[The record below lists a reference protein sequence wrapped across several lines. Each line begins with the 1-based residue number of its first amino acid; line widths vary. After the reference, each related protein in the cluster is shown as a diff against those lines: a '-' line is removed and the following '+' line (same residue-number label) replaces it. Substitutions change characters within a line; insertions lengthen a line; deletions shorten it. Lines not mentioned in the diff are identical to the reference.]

1 MMRFTAVNTSRMAL
15 AGSMIWGTH
24 ASAAFVQDSKASLDI
39 TNYYFNSDYRDE
51 VSSSANQQSKRAEW
65 AQGFTLRFD
74 SGYTEGPVAFGV
86 DAIGML
92 GLKLDSGPERSNT
105 GLLQQDAEA
114 EPGKPSYAKRAQDSY
129 SRLALTGKVKIAET
143 ELRLGTLIPEL
154 PVINA
159 NTSRLFPTTYQGAQ
173 ITSSDIAD
181 LKLTGGVINRAQD
194 RNSQDYEPMT
204 VDSRNSRFVVTGES
218 DRFYFG
224 GAQYSLTPSL
234 TASYFYGELQDFYTQ
249 HYLGL
254 RYSIPF
260 GPGKLGAEARYFL
273 TGDSG
278 ARYAGDIDNKAL
290 AGKLDYTLGG
300 AKFSLGYQSLSG
312 DTAFAFIDGTNTTLF
327 TEVQV
332 SNFSEA
338 EEKTTFARFD
348 YDFAVLGVPGLSF
361 MTRYLT
367 GHDAEVRN
375 GSGGSTEWER
385 NTDIAYVFQ
394 KGSVLKNLSVRLRNA
409 TYRSDFQRDV
419 DQNRLILSY
428 TLPLM

>member
-1 MMRFTAVNTSRMAL
+1 MAI
-15 AGSMIWGTH
+15 ASSMVWGAH

-51 VSSSANQQSKRAEW
+51 VSSSANQQSKREEW

-74 SGYTEGPVAFGV
+74 SGFTGGRVGFGV

-92 GLKLDSGPERSNT
+92 GFKLDSGPERSNT

-129 SRLALTGKVKIAET
+129 SRLALTGKAKIAET
-143 ELRLGTLIPEL
+143 ELRIGTLIPEL
-154 PVINA
+154 PVVNA
-159 NTSRLFPTTYQGAQ
+159 NTSRLFPTTYQGVQAA
-173 ITSSDIAD
+173 SSDIKD
-181 LKLTGGVINRAQD
+181 LKLIGGVINRAQD

-218 DRFYFG
+218 DRFFYG
-224 GAQYSLTPSL
+224 GAQYNLTPSL
-234 TASYFYGELQDFYTQ
+234 VASYYYGELQDFYTQ
-249 HYLGL
+249 HYFGL
-254 RYSIPF
+254 RYSVPV

-273 TGDSG
+273 SRDSG
-278 ARYAGDIDNKAL
+278 ARFAGEIDNKAL
-290 AGKLDYTLGG
+290 AGKLDYSLGG
-300 AKFSLGYQSLSG
+300 AKVSVGYQTLSG
-312 DTAFAFIDGTNTTLF
+312 DTAFAFIDGTNTMLF

-348 YDFAVLGVPGLSF
+348 YDFAALGIPGLSF

-367 GHDAEVRN
+367 GRDADVRN
-375 GSGGSTEWER
+375 RSGGSTEWER
-385 NTDIAYVFQ
+385 NTDIAYFFQ
-394 KGSVLKNLSVRLRNA
+394 KGSALKNFSVRLRNA

-419 DQNRLILSY
+419 DQNRLILTYS
-428 TLPLM
+428 LPIM